1 MFVSFD
7 ENKYQIILSTILGSL
22 YFYLTNDELGSFLFT
37 IFIIL
42 FFRII
47 KIDSLIKVLINYR
60 KF

>member
-1 MFVSFD
+1 MFVSLD

-22 YFYLTNDELGSFLFT
+22 YFYFTNDELGSLLFT
-37 IFIIL
+37 IVTII

-60 KF
+60 KI